1 MLKATFARIRRYLQ
15 HARRTD
21 KLSVW
26 TRDNVGRVF
35 HYDIR
40 IAKTRFPGR
49 FLVRFDRVGGQGNNL
64 RAHHRMDASQVRE
77 LRMQSC

>member
-1 MLKATFARIRRYLQ
+1 MFKATLARVRRYFQ
-15 HARRTD
+15 HAKRTD

-49 FLVRFDRVGGQGNNL
+49 FLVRFERVGSQGNSM
-64 RAHHRMDASQVRE
+64 RAHHRMTAAQVSE
-77 LRMQSC
+77 LRMRSC